1 MKPQR
6 KIAPAVA
13 KYKLGEQPKDVAYWL
28 SQPPEV
34 RWGATEEIRREY
46 HGWQEGK
53 EPRIEKVI
61 TILKRTTQGDVI
73 LRVIKPKPKII
84 VDALLASR

>member
-6 KIAPAVA
+6 KIAPVVA
-13 KYKLGEQPKDVAYWL
+13 KYKLGEQPKDVVYWL
-28 SQPPEV
+28 SQPPEA

-61 TILKRTTQGDVI
+61 TILKRTKQGDVI
-73 LRVIKPKPKII
+73 VRVLKP
-84 VDALLASR
+84 A